1 VRRFSLAGAGDA
13 ADVPSG
19 SRRGYHSVL
28 TGNPETLVTVSLRS
42 PIVLALV
49 AGAAVGYGAA
59 QLPAAF
65 RAHPA
70 ALAAVPGEA
79 PPPVS
84 AGHRLI
90 DEVVGRVRREYVEPL
105 PDAAFDEAA
114 VKGIVAHL
122 DPHSAFLDA
131 GQYDEMRAATTGS
144 YSGVGIEVS
153 AQDGRVVVVT
163 PIEGSPA
170 ARAGVRAGDVV
181 LAVNDQPI
189 TADRLEETIGRMR
202 GAPGTLVRLTLGRDG
217 APEPLVFALQRG
229 EVHVHTVR
237 SEPLPG
243 DYGYVRITQFSDST
257 PEDLAEAV
265 ARLMHRDPTRGDSPG
280 SLRGLVLDLRGNPG
294 GVLESAVNVADAFLD
309 AGVIV
314 RADGRTPESR
324 FEMSATPGDAL
335 GGQPLVVLVDAGSAS
350 GSEIVAGA
358 LRDHGR
364 ATLMG
369 ERTFGKGSVQTVI
382 PLRDGQAL
390 KLTTSRYFT
399 PSGASI
405 HEKGLEPDIAIRRL
419 DPEPPRMQPIAPMKD
434 AAVLTALQYLR
445 DRGLGTH
452 YAAARAA
459 EAPTSH

>member
-1 VRRFSLAGAGDA
+1 MNPRLSVTLALAIGAVVGFGVARLQDVRHAPAAAVVAASAA
-13 ADVPSG
+13 ADV
-19 SRRGYHSVL
+19 
-28 TGNPETLVTVSLRS
+28 T
-42 PIVLALV
+42 
-49 AGAAVGYGAA
+49 
-59 QLPAAF
+59 PAAS
-65 RAHPA
+65 
-70 ALAAVPGEA
+70 GT
-79 PPPVS
+79 

-90 DEVVGRVRREYVEPL
+90 DEVVGRIRREYVETVPET
-105 PDAAFDEAA
+105 AFDEAA
-114 VKGIVAHL
+114 VKGIVARL

-131 GQYDEMRAATTGS
+131 EQYDEMRATTTGS

-153 AQDGRVVVVT
+153 AEDGRVVVVT

-181 LAVNDQPI
+181 LAVDGQPV

-202 GAPGTLVRLTLGRDG
+202 GRPGTLVRLAVGR
-217 APEPLVFALQRG
+217 AEEPEPLVFALQRG

-237 SEPLPG
+237 AERLPG

-257 PEDLAEAV
+257 PTDLLESLSG
-265 ARLMHRDPTRGDSPG
+265 LMHPG
-280 SLRGLVLDLRGNPG
+280 GGSDVASLRPLHGLVLDLRGNPG
-294 GVLESAVNVADAFLD
+294 GVLESAVSVADAFLER
-309 AGVIV
+309 GLIV

-335 GGQPLVVLVDAGSAS
+335 GGEPLVVLVDGGSAS

-364 ATLMG
+364 AALMG

-390 KLTTSRYFT
+390 KLTTSRYYT
-399 PSGASI
+399 PAGTSI
-405 HEKGLEPDIAIRRL
+405 HEKGIDPDIVIRKLAHEGGPGQRAAAPL
-419 DPEPPRMQPIAPMKD
+419 KDP
-434 AAVLTALQYLR
+434 AVLTALQYLR

-452 YAAARAA
+452 YAAAPTASAA
-459 EAPTSH
+459 SAH